1 MNFSSTHIGKILN
14 ETIFLFIIILLTVSC
29 GEKKN
34 QKQLSDLELK
44 MNGIAE
50 GYVKLVLEVGKYDP
64 MYVDAYYGPKEWKP
78 KEENLQPDS
87 TAFNELISRADSLL
101 NELELLSEYNAT
113 ELETLRYRYLYKQLF
128 AVKARLLIL
137 NGSVLP
143 FKLESRA
150 LYDVTPVFESED
162 SLQKVIDELDSILPG
177 TGDINERIAALRKN
191 FEVPKNKISTVF
203 DAAIKEC
210 RRRTAKYINL
220 PAGENFK
227 AEYVVNKPWGAYNWY
242 KGNFYS
248 VIQIATDFPFY
259 IDNAI
264 GLAAHEGY
272 PGHHVYN
279 ILMEQDLVINK
290 VWIEYTIYPLYSP
303 QSLIAEG
310 TAVVGEELI
319 FPGNER
325 MQFEKED
332 LFPLAG
338 LSTKDADLYYRVL
351 LLQKKLSGA
360 GVLAARN
367 YLNGEWTKE
376 KTVAWLQKF
385 QLRTKE
391 RAEKYLSFI
400 ETYRTYVVNYYM
412 GEMII
417 EDYLKKKGGTNEN
430 MAKRWELFTNLI
442 STPQTPSGLQ
452 D

>member
-1 MNFSSTHIGKILN
+1 MLEGKEVNRIIVL
-14 ETIFLFIIILLTVSC
+14 LFFILLIVSC

-34 QKQLSDLELK
+34 QKQLGDLELK

-64 MYVDAYYGPKEWKP
+64 MYVDAYYGPIEWKP
-78 KEENLQPDS
+78 KEENLQLDS
-87 TAFNELISRADSLL
+87 TAFSELVSTADSLL

-128 AVKARLLIL
+128 AVKARIIIL

-143 FKLESRA
+143 LRLESRA
-150 LYDVTPVFESED
+150 LYDVTPTIESED
-162 SLQKVIDELDSILPG
+162 SLQKIIDELDNILPG
-177 TGDINERIAALRKN
+177 TGDITDRIIAFKKD
-191 FEVPKNKISTVF
+191 FVIPKNKIAKVF
-203 DAAIKEC
+203 DVAVNEC
-210 RRRTAKYINL
+210 RSRTATYINL

-227 AEYVVNKPWGAYNWY
+227 AEYVTNKPWGAYNWY
-242 KGNFYS
+242 KGNLFS
-248 VIQIATDFPFY
+248 VIQIATDFPVY
-259 IDNAI
+259 IDGAV

-279 ILMEQDLVINK
+279 ILLEQNLVK
-290 VWIEYTIYPLYSP
+290 DKGWIEYTVYPLYSP

-319 FPGNER
+319 FPGDER
-325 MQFEKED
+325 MIFEKEV

-338 LSTKDADLYYRVL
+338 ISTKNADLYYQVL
-351 LLQKKLSGA
+351 SLQKKLDGA

-367 YLNGEWTKE
+367 YLNDEWTKE
-376 KTVAWLQKF
+376 ETVIWLQKF

-400 ETYRTYVVNYYM
+400 ETYRSYMVTYNM
-412 GEMII
+412 GRIII
-417 EDYLKKKGGTNEN
+417 EEYMDKNGGTKDNL
-430 MAKRWELFTNLI
+430 AKRWEMFSKLV
-442 STPQTPSGLQ
+442 STPQTPSGLM

>member
-1 MNFSSTHIGKILN
+1 MNFSSAHIGKILN
-14 ETIFLFIIILLTVSC
+14 ETIFLFIIILLIVSC

-162 SLQKVIDELDSILPG
+162 SLQKIIDEVDSILPG

-210 RRRTAKYINL
+210 RRRTAKYINF

-279 ILMEQDLVINK
+279 ILMEQDLVINN

-319 FPGNER
+319 FPGDER
-325 MQFEKED
+325 MQFEKEV

-376 KTVAWLQKF
+376 KTLAWLQKF

-400 ETYRTYVVNYYM
+400 ETYRSYVVNYYM
-412 GEMII
+412 GKMII
-417 EDYLKKKGGTNEN
+417 EDYLEKKGGTNEN

>member
-1 MNFSSTHIGKILN
+1 MQEGKEVN
-14 ETIFLFIIILLTVSC
+14 RIFVLLFFILLIVSC

-78 KEENLQPDS
+78 KEENLPTDS
-87 TAFNELISRADSLL
+87 IAFKKLISITDSLL
-101 NELELLSEYNAT
+101 NELELLSEYKAT

-128 AVKARLLIL
+128 SVKARVIIL
-137 NGSVLP
+137 DGSVLP

-150 LYDVTPVFESED
+150 LYDVTPIIESED
-162 SLQKVIDELDSILPG
+162 TLQKIIDELDKILPG
-177 TGDINERIAALRKN
+177 TGDISERITILRKN
-191 FEVPKNKISTVF
+191 FEIPKNKIATVF
-203 DAAIKEC
+203 DEAVKEC

-220 PAGENFK
+220 PAGENFI

-242 KGNFYS
+242 KGNLFS
-248 VIQIATDFPFY
+248 VIQIATDFPVY
-259 IDNAI
+259 IDAAV

-272 PGHHVYN
+272 SGHHVFN
-279 ILMEQDLVINK
+279 TLLEQNLVK
-290 VWIEYTIYPLYSP
+290 DKGWIEYTVYPLYSP

-325 MQFEKED
+325 MVFEKD
-332 LFPLAG
+332 ILFPLAG
-338 LSTKDADLYYRVL
+338 LNTKDANIYYKVL
-351 LLQKKLSGA
+351 SLQEKLSGA
-360 GVLAARN
+360 SVVAARN
-367 YLNGEWTKE
+367 YLNGEWTKDQ
-376 KTVAWLQKF
+376 TVAWLQKF

-400 ETYRTYVVNYYM
+400 ETYRSYVVTYNM
-412 GEMII
+412 GKIII
-417 EDYLKKKGGTNEN
+417 EEYLDNNGGTKDNL
-430 MAKRWELFTNLI
+430 AKRWEIFSKLI
-442 STPQTPSGLQ
+442 STPQTPSGLL

>member
-1 MNFSSTHIGKILN
+1 
-14 ETIFLFIIILLTVSC
+14 
-29 GEKKN
+29 
-34 QKQLSDLELK
+34 
-44 MNGIAE
+44 
-50 GYVKLVLEVGKYDP
+50 
-64 MYVDAYYGPKEWKP
+64 
-78 KEENLQPDS
+78 
-87 TAFNELISRADSLL
+87 
-101 NELELLSEYNAT
+101 
-113 ELETLRYRYLYKQLF
+113 
-128 AVKARLLIL
+128 
-137 NGSVLP
+137 
-143 FKLESRA
+143 
-150 LYDVTPVFESED
+150 
-162 SLQKVIDELDSILPG
+162 
-177 TGDINERIAALRKN
+177 
-191 FEVPKNKISTVF
+191 
-203 DAAIKEC
+203 
-210 RRRTAKYINL
+210 
-220 PAGENFK
+220 
-227 AEYVVNKPWGAYNWY
+227 
-242 KGNFYS
+242 
-248 VIQIATDFPFY
+248 
-259 IDNAI
+259 
-264 GLAAHEGY
+264 
-272 PGHHVYN
+272 
-279 ILMEQDLVINK
+279 MEQDLVINK

-319 FPGNER
+319 FPGDER
-325 MQFEKED
+325 MQFEKEV

-376 KTVAWLQKF
+376 KTLAWLQKF